1 MEESCGAIW
10 QRTSKSGKIYLSIK
24 IGDKEYIA
32 FLNDKGDNPKRPDYK
47 VYPSTPRDGSAKAD
61 FNDDIPL

>member
-10 QRTSKSGKIYLSIK
+10 KRKSAKGNEFLSIK

-32 FLNDKGDNPKRPDYK
+32 FTNDKGDNPKRPDFK
-47 VYPSTPRDGSAKAD
+47 VYPSTPRDDGFSD
-61 FNDDIPL
+61 NIR